1 MKRLAVILAAL
12 VFVLQTAAADWPQW
26 LGPQRDARAGAGE
39 TIDPAK
45 FAEPKPLWKKPIGG
59 GFSSPIIVRDRVI
72 YLDENGSREV
82 AHCVD
87 AATGQEIWKA
97 DYAARFADEWGAGP
111 RATPFS
117 DGERVY
123 VQSCDG
129 EFRCLDFATGKTIW
143 GFKFESYGVK
153 FLGNRA
159 REGTA
164 SRRGNNGSGVL
175 DGEAVIVPVGA
186 TNGATL
192 VCLDKKDGTLL
203 WKTGSDEAAYS
214 SPMVAEIAGAKQ
226 VIAFTADA
234 LLGSDRITGKILWRV
249 PLTTFAKR
257 HAATPVIL
265 GNRIFVNSHTFGTIC
280 FEISRDGAEF
290 KAEEK
295 WRNPGMKI
303 NLATPVLV
311 DGRLYSQG
319 AGRDL
324 VCMDAESGKTLWKQD
339 GFGDRLTT
347 VVAAGTA
354 LLALT
359 DTGEAVFARANPERY
374 EEVQRVQIC
383 GRTWN
388 MLALGAGKLVVR
400 DNRELSC
407 FATK

>member
-1 MKRLAVILAAL
+1 V
-12 VFVLQTAAADWPQW
+12 
-26 LGPQRDARAGAGE
+26 
-39 TIDPAK
+39 
-45 FAEPKPLWKKPIGG
+45 GG
-59 GFSSPIIVRDRVI
+59 GFSSPIVVQDRVF

-87 AATGQEIWKA
+87 AGTGQEIWKS

-129 EFRCLDFATGKTIW
+129 EFRCLDFGSGKTIW
-143 GFKFESYGVK
+143 GFNFESYGVK

-175 DGEAVIVPVGA
+175 DGDAVIVPVGA

-192 VCLDKKDGTLL
+192 VCLNKKDGTLL
-203 WKTGSDEAAYS
+203 WKTGTDEAAYS
-214 SPMVAEIAGAKQ
+214 SPMVGEIAGARQ
-226 VIAFTADA
+226 VVAFTADA
-234 LLGSDRITGKILWRV
+234 LLGADRISGKILWRA

-257 HAATPVIL
+257 HAATPVIN
-265 GNRIFVNSHTFGTIC
+265 GNRVFVNSHTFGTIC
-280 FEISRDGAEF
+280 FEISRDGAGF
-290 KAEEK
+290 KAAEK
-295 WRNPGMKI
+295 WRNAEMKI

-311 DGRLYSQG
+311 HGHLYSQG

-324 VCMDAESGKTLWKQD
+324 VCMDAETGATRWKQE

-347 VVAAGTA
+347 VIAAGST

-359 DTGEAVFARANPERY
+359 DTGEAVFVRADPMRY
-374 EEVQRVQIC
+374 EERQRAQIC

-388 MLALGAGKLVVR
+388 MPAVGSGKLVVR
-400 DNRELSC
+400 DHREISC
-407 FATK
+407 FGTK